1 MTTAVLLGLFL
12 AALIAGLPLAVG
24 FGVASVAVL
33 ALAGFDQLA
42 VPTNIYAGIAKYPLL
57 AIPMFILAGTI
68 FERSGVAERL
78 VRFVTA
84 MVGEWT
90 GSLAVV
96 AILVSMLLGGIS
108 GSGPA
113 DAAAVATVML
123 PSMVKRGYDRG
134 FSAGLIAAS
143 GSTAIVIP
151 PSVAF
156 ILYSVMVPAATV
168 PALFAAGL
176 FPGLLAAACLLVPA
190 ILISRRHGYGA
201 HYKAERPPLLKSL
214 IDAVWGLLAPV
225 IILGGLRLG
234 IFTPTEA
241 AVVAVGYGIFVGMV
255 IYRTLTFKALFRLF
269 VEAGELSAVVLM
281 IIGIASV
288 FAWAGNTLGVFD
300 GAAKALMEMH
310 ANEWVMLLSINV
322 LLLVAGM
329 FLDAISIF
337 LILLP
342 LLIPI
347 ATAMGWDLVWF
358 GVMMTINLAIGQF
371 TPPMAISLMIT
382 SRIAGI
388 GMQETVRTVLW
399 LMLAMLS
406 GLALM
411 IAFPQIA
418 LWLPGRLGYL

>member
-1 MTTAVLLGLFL
+1 MNGAVLIGLFL
-12 AALIAGLPLAVG
+12 LTLVAGVPLAVG
-24 FGVASVAVL
+24 LGVASVAVL

-57 AIPMFILAGTI
+57 AIPMFILAGMI
-68 FERSGVAERL
+68 FERSGVALRL

-84 MVGEWT
+84 IVGEWT

-96 AILVSMLLGGIS
+96 AVLVSMLLGGIS

-113 DAAAVATVML
+113 DAAAVAAVML
-123 PSMVKRGYDRG
+123 PSMVKRGYPKG
-134 FSAGLIAAS
+134 FAAGLIAAS
-143 GSTAIVIP
+143 GSTAIIIP

-156 ILYSVMVPAATV
+156 IVYSVMVPAATV

-176 FPGLLAAACLLVPA
+176 FPGIIAALCLLVPA
-190 ILISRRHGYGA
+190 VVISRRYGFGRE
-201 HYKAERPPLLKSL
+201 YREPRPPLGQSL
-214 IDAVWGLLAPV
+214 IDAIWGLLAPV
-225 IILGGLRLG
+225 IILGGLRTG

-241 AVVAVGYGIFVGMV
+241 AVVAVAYGIFVGMV
-255 IYRTLTFKALFRLF
+255 VYRSIGVRDLFRLL
-269 VEAGELSAVVLM
+269 VDAGELSAVVMM

-288 FAWAGNTLGVFD
+288 FAWAGNTLGIFD
-300 GAAKALMEMH
+300 AAAKALVDMH
-310 ANEWVMLLSINV
+310 PGQWGMLLSVNL

-342 LLIPI
+342 LLVPI
-347 ATAMGWDLVWF
+347 AIAMGWDLVWF

-371 TPPMAISLMIT
+371 TPPMAIALMIT

-388 GMQETVRTVLW
+388 GMEETFRWVIW
-399 LMLAMLS
+399 LVLAMGA

-411 IAFPQIA
+411 VVLPELA

>member
-418 LWLPGRLGYL
+418 LWLPGQLGYL

>member
-1 MTTAVLLGLFL
+1 MSTAVLIGLFL
-12 AALIAGLPLAVG
+12 VALVAGLPLAVG
-24 FGVASVAVL
+24 FGIASVAVL
-33 ALAGFDQLA
+33 FLAGFDQLA

-57 AIPMFILAGTI
+57 AIPMFILAGMI

-84 MVGEWT
+84 IVGEWT

-96 AILVSMLLGGIS
+96 AVLVSMLLGGIS

-123 PSMVKRGYDRG
+123 PSMVQRGYSRG

-176 FPGLLAAACLLVPA
+176 FPGLLAAACLLIPA
-190 ILISRRHGYGA
+190 ILISRRHGFGRNF
-201 HYKAERPPLLKSL
+201 KAERPPLLRSL
-214 IDAVWGLLAPV
+214 VDAVWGLLAPV
-225 IILGGLRLG
+225 IILGGLRAG
-234 IFTPTEA
+234 IFTPTES
-241 AVVAVGYGIFVGMV
+241 AVVAVAYGIFVGMV
-255 IYRTLTFKALFRLF
+255 IYRTISFKALFRLF

-281 IIGIASV
+281 IIGVASV

-300 GAAKALMEMH
+300 GAAKALVEMH
-310 ANEWVMLLSINV
+310 PNEWFMLLSINV

-329 FLDAISIF
+329 FLDAVSIF

-342 LLIPI
+342 LLVPI
-347 ATAMGWDLVWF
+347 ANAMGWDLVWF

-382 SRIAGI
+382 SRIAGV
-388 GMQETVRTVLW
+388 GMQETFRTVIW
-399 LMLAMLS
+399 LMVAMLC

-411 IAFPQIA
+411 IIFPQIA

>member
-1 MTTAVLLGLFL
+1 MIGSVLIGLFL
-12 AALIAGLPLAVG
+12 LALVAGMPLATG
-24 FGVASVAVL
+24 LGVASIAVL
-33 ALAGFDQLA
+33 AMAGFDQLA

-57 AIPMFILAGTI
+57 AIPMFILAGMI
-68 FERSGVAERL
+68 FERSGVAIRL

-96 AILVSMLLGGIS
+96 AVLVSMLLGGIS

-113 DAAAVATVML
+113 DAAAVAAVML
-123 PSMVKRGYDRG
+123 PSMIARGYPKG

-156 ILYSVMVPAATV
+156 IVYSVMVPAATV

-176 FPGLLAAACLLVPA
+176 FPGMVAALCLLVPA
-190 ILISRRHGYGA
+190 IVISRKYGFGRD
-201 HYKAERPPLLKSL
+201 YKAERPPLGKSF
-214 IDAVWGLLAPV
+214 IDAIWGLLAPV
-225 IILGGLRLG
+225 IILGGLRTG

-241 AVVAVGYGIFVGMV
+241 AVVAVAYGIFVGMV
-255 IYRTLTFKALFRLF
+255 VYRSISFRGLFRIL

-288 FAWAGNTLGVFD
+288 FAWAGNTLGIFD
-300 GAAKALMEMH
+300 AAAKALVGLH
-310 ANEWVMLLSINV
+310 SSEWLMLLSIN
-322 LLLVAGM
+322 LLLLAAGM

-342 LLIPI
+342 LLVPI
-347 ATAMGWDLVWF
+347 AIAMGWDLVWF

-388 GMQETVRTVLW
+388 GMEETFKWVVW
-399 LMLAMLS
+399 LVLAMGA

-411 IAFPQIA
+411 IVFPQLA

>member
-300 GAAKALMEMH
+300 GAAKALVDMH

>member
-1 MTTAVLLGLFL
+1 MIGTVLIVLFL
-12 AALIAGLPLAVG
+12 AALVAGMPLAVAL
-24 FGVASVAVL
+24 GVASVTVL
-33 ALAGFDQLA
+33 AMAGFDQLA

-57 AIPMFILAGTI
+57 AIPMFILAGMI
-68 FERSGVAERL
+68 FERSGVAIRL

-96 AILVSMLLGGIS
+96 AVLVSMLLGGIS

-113 DAAAVATVML
+113 DAAAVAAVML
-123 PSMVKRGYDRG
+123 PSMIARGYPKG
-134 FSAGLIAAS
+134 FSAGLIAAA

-156 ILYSVMVPAATV
+156 IVYSVMVPAATV

-176 FPGLLAAACLLVPA
+176 FPGMIAALCLLVPA
-190 ILISRRHGYGA
+190 IIISRKYGFGRDF
-201 HYKAERPPLLKSL
+201 KAERPPLGKSL

-225 IILGGLRLG
+225 IILGGLRTGL
-234 IFTPTEA
+234 FTPTEA
-241 AVVAVGYGIFVGMV
+241 AVVAVAYGMV
-255 IYRTLTFKALFRLF
+255 VYRSISFRGLFRVL
-269 VEAGELSAVVLM
+269 VDAGELSAVVLM

-288 FAWAGNTLGVFD
+288 FAWAGNTLGIFD
-300 GAAKALMEMH
+300 AAAKSLIGLH
-310 ANEWVMLLSINV
+310 SSEWLMLLSIN
-322 LLLVAGM
+322 LLLLAAGM

-342 LLIPI
+342 LLVPI
-347 ATAMGWDLVWF
+347 AVAMGWDLVWF

-388 GMQETVRTVLW
+388 GMEQTFRWVIW
-399 LMLAMLS
+399 LVLAMCG
-406 GLALM
+406 GLTLM
-411 IAFPQIA
+411 IVFPQLA

>member
-1 MTTAVLLGLFL
+1 MNGAVLIGLFL
-12 AALIAGLPLAVG
+12 LTLVAGVPLAVG
-24 FGVASVAVL
+24 LGVASVAVL

-57 AIPMFILAGTI
+57 AIPMFILAGMI
-68 FERSGVAERL
+68 FERSGVALRL

-84 MVGEWT
+84 IVGEWT

-96 AILVSMLLGGIS
+96 AVLVSMLLGGIS

-113 DAAAVATVML
+113 DAAAVAAVML
-123 PSMVKRGYDRG
+123 PSMVKRGYPKG
-134 FSAGLIAAS
+134 FAAGLIAAS
-143 GSTAIVIP
+143 GSTAIIIP

-156 ILYSVMVPAATV
+156 IVYSVMVPAATV

-176 FPGLLAAACLLVPA
+176 FPGIIAALCLLVPA
-190 ILISRRHGYGA
+190 VVISRRHGFGREYR
-201 HYKAERPPLLKSL
+201 EPRPPLGQSL
-214 IDAVWGLLAPV
+214 IDAIWGLLAPV
-225 IILGGLRLG
+225 IILGGLRTG

-241 AVVAVGYGIFVGMV
+241 AVVAVAYGIFVGMV
-255 IYRTLTFKALFRLF
+255 VYRSIGVRDLFRLL
-269 VEAGELSAVVLM
+269 VDAGELSAVVMM

-288 FAWAGNTLGVFD
+288 FAWAGNTLGIFD
-300 GAAKALMEMH
+300 AAAKALVDMH
-310 ANEWVMLLSINV
+310 PGQWGMLLSVNL

-342 LLIPI
+342 LLVPI
-347 ATAMGWDLVWF
+347 AIAMGWDLVWF

-371 TPPMAISLMIT
+371 TPPMAIALMIT

-388 GMQETVRTVLW
+388 GMEETFRWVIW
-399 LMLAMLS
+399 LVLAMGA

-411 IAFPQIA
+411 VVFPELA

>member
-12 AALIAGLPLAVG
+12 AALVAGLPLAVG
-24 FGVASVAVL
+24 FGLASVAVL

-201 HYKAERPPLLKSL
+201 DYKAERPPLLKSL
-214 IDAVWGLLAPV
+214 IDAIWGLLAPV

-255 IYRTLTFKALFRLF
+255 IYRTLTIKALFRLF

-300 GAAKALMEMH
+300 GAAKALVEMH